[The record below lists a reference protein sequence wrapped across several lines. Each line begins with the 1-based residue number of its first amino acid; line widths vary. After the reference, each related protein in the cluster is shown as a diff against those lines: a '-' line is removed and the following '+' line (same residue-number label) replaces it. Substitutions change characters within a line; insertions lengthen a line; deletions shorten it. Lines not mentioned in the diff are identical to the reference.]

1 MTTPRPVLAVSV
13 ALFRGDE
20 VLLVL
25 RGKPPFADLWSLPGG
40 RVEFGER
47 LEDAARRELRE
58 ETGVEA
64 ETLVFARLHEA
75 IDAPAGAHAV
85 IAVYAAL
92 AEHGAD
98 AAFAA
103 ADDAADARF
112 FPVSEVAEMDRDG
125 RTTTGLADAISAASV
140 QRRA

>member
-64 ETLVFARLHEA
+64 KALAFVRLHEA
-75 IDAPAGAHAV
+75 IDVAAGAHAV
-85 IAVYAAL
+85 IAVHAAL
-92 AEHGAD
+92 SDHGAD
-98 AAFAA
+98 APFAP

-112 FPVSEVAEMDRDG
+112 VAVSQVTVMERDG
-125 RTTTGLADAISAASV
+125 CTTTGLAAAVAAASAM
-140 QRRA
+140 RLA